1 MALAISK
8 HAVEQHGKI
17 AAELGPVLTDLID
30 LSLQGKQAHW
40 NVTGPFFQSV
50 HSQMDK
56 IVDDAREWADEV
68 AERIVAVGATA
79 SGQVDDV
86 AKVSSLDPLPNG
98 TLGDQQALALV
109 AQRVESVAFR
119 ARAAMERLGDI
130 DLVSQDLITGIVGGL
145 EKHLWMLRAQI
156 RG

>member
-1 MALAISK
+1 MALAMSK
-8 HAVEQHGKI
+8 QHEKI
-17 AAELGPVLTDLID
+17 AAELRPVLADLID

-50 HSQMDK
+50 HNQMDK
-56 IVDDAREWADEV
+56 IVDDARGWADEV

-86 AKVSSLDPLPNG
+86 AKVSSLDPLPSG

-109 AQRVESVAFR
+109 AQRVESVVFR
-119 ARAAMERLGDI
+119 VRAVMERLGDI

-156 RG
+156 RS

>member
-1 MALAISK
+1 MPLAISK
-8 HAVEQHGKI
+8 HAVEQHEKI
-17 AAELGPVLTDLID
+17 AAELRPVLAELID

-50 HSQMDK
+50 HNQMDK
-56 IVDDAREWADEV
+56 IVDDARGWADEV

-86 AKVSSLDPLPNG
+86 AKVSSLDPLPSG

-156 RG
+156 RS